1 MLNIVPIITKERQKK
16 YEQIY
21 LKNALLNNN
30 IPEICGYYGRACRNM
45 NSIANSM
52 LCNGCSL
59 SVFSSTVEAILEQCD
74 EKENLGIEYLYDSD
88 IFDIQ
93 EKLKAISVNVEF
105 SYIEDVLDSLVLKE
119 YV

>member
-1 MLNIVPIITKERQKK
+1 ML
-16 YEQIY
+16 
-21 LKNALLNNN
+21 NN

-52 LCNGCSL
+52 LCNGCTL
-59 SVFSSTVEAILEQCD
+59 SIFGSTVEAILEQCD

-93 EKLKAISVNVEF
+93 EKLKEISINVEF
-105 SYIEDVLDSLVLKE
+105 SYIENVLGSLVSKK
-119 YV
+119 